1 VARTAIRR
9 HAMALL
15 VVPALALTACGGG
28 DDGADGGGA
37 DAAPPTAASSAA
49 PSGAASGAASAPAPG
64 SPSAS
69 AGAATPGGTPR
80 AAAGTEAA
88 PRRRATPTVT
98 PSAYKTLAACLE
110 KQGVKLP
117 DPGQATAPP
126 PGFDPVKAQDAFKI
140 CMESLQTPGGGS
152 APR

>member
-1 VARTAIRR
+1 MTRTAVRR
-9 HAMALL
+9 HAMAFL

-28 DDGADGGGA
+28 DDDGDGG
-37 DAAPPTAASSAA
+37 DAAPPPAVSAA
-49 PSGAASGAASAPAPG
+49 PSGSTSPVPAPG

-69 AGAATPGGTPR
+69 AETTTPEGTPR
-80 AAAGTEAA
+80 GGAGTEA

-110 KQGVKLP
+110 KRGVNLP
-117 DPGQATAPP
+117 ELGQATAPP
-126 PGFDPVKAQDAFKI
+126 PGFDPVKAQEALKS
-140 CMESLQTPGGGS
+140 CMEFLQKPGGGT

>member
-1 VARTAIRR
+1 MARTAIRR
-9 HAMALL
+9 HAMAFL

-28 DDGADGGGA
+28 DDGSGA
-37 DAAPPTAASSAA
+37 DAAPPTVSAA
-49 PSGAASGAASAPAPG
+49 PSGATSAPAPG

-69 AGAATPGGTPR
+69 AATATPGSTPR
-80 AAAGTEAA
+80 AATGAEGA

-126 PGFDPVKAQDAFKI
+126 PGFDPVKAQDAFKT

-152 APR
+152 TPR